1 MKKILALLL
10 CVSFYGTLFAQTS
23 AEKKTAFQLSFF
35 PPLSTNGMYSS
46 QYTNT
51 FSINLL
57 AGISKN
63 EEAITWGGLA
73 NIILNDAKGFQMA
86 GLANYVG
93 NDGQGVQYA
102 GLANINKNRFSGFQM
117 AGLVNTASEMKGFQL
132 SGLANMSKDVSG
144 VQFAGLMNKAKDISG
159 VQFAGL
165 INIAKDVRGVQF
177 AGLINIAENS
187 DCPIGLINII
197 KNGEKGIAVTYDAIG
212 TTVVSFRSG
221 GKYTYG
227 ILGAGY
233 NHKSSNNSLVTEGG
247 LGAHIPVASWF
258 RINNELKMT
267 CIGNNTDEPVFNAGY
282 SLLPAFKIGKHVEL
296 FAGAGINYM
305 DTKDM
310 GNLKMFPNHSLWKKS
325 GSTRLQQLY
334 IGYQFGLQYIF

>member
-1 MKKILALLL
+1 MKKILTLLL
-10 CVSFYGTLFAQTS
+10 CVLTYSTLSAQTS
-23 AEKKTAFQLSFF
+23 TEKRTTFQLTFF
-35 PPLSTNGMYSS
+35 PPLSTNGMYSH

-51 FSINLL
+51 ISINLL
-57 AGISKN
+57 AGISQN
-63 EEAITWGGLA
+63 EEAFTWGGLA
-73 NIILNDAKGFQMA
+73 NVVLNDAKGFQMA

-93 NDGQGVQYA
+93 NDGQGFQNA

-117 AGLVNTASEMKGFQL
+117 AGLVNTASEMKGFQF
-132 SGLANMSKDVSG
+132 SGLANIASDV
-144 VQFAGLMNKAKDISG
+144 NG

-165 INIAKDVRGVQF
+165 INIAKDVHGVQF

-212 TTVVSFRSG
+212 STVVSFRSG

-227 ILGAGY
+227 ILGVGY

-247 LGAHIPVASWF
+247 LGAHIPVTPWF
-258 RINNELKMT
+258 RINNELKVT
-267 CIGNNTDEPVFNAGY
+267 SIGNNTDDPVFNAGY
-282 SLLPAFKIGKHVEL
+282 SLLPAFRIGKHVEL

-310 GNLKMFPNHSLWKKS
+310 NNLKMFPNHSLWKKS
-325 GSTRLQQLY
+325 GSSRMQQLY

>member
-1 MKKILALLL
+1 MKKILTLLL
-10 CVSFYGTLFAQTS
+10 CVLTYSTLSAQTS
-23 AEKKTAFQLSFF
+23 TEKRTTFQLTFF
-35 PPLSTNGMYSS
+35 PPLSTNGMYSH

-51 FSINLL
+51 ISINLL
-57 AGISKN
+57 AGISQN
-63 EEAITWGGLA
+63 EEAFTWGGLA
-73 NIILNDAKGFQMA
+73 NVVLNDAKGFQMA

-93 NDGQGVQYA
+93 NDGQGFQNA

-117 AGLVNTASEMKGFQL
+117 AGLVNTASEMKGFQF
-132 SGLANMSKDVSG
+132 SGLANIASDV
-144 VQFAGLMNKAKDISG
+144 NG

-165 INIAKDVRGVQF
+165 INIAKDVHGVQF

-212 TTVVSFRSG
+212 STVVSFRSG

-227 ILGAGY
+227 ILGVGY

-247 LGAHIPVASWF
+247 LGVHIPVTPWF
-258 RINNELKMT
+258 RINNELKGT
-267 CIGNNTDEPVFNAGY
+267 SIGNNTDEPVFNAGY
-282 SLLPAFKIGKHVEL
+282 SLLPAFRIGKHVEL

-310 GNLKMFPNHSLWKKS
+310 NNLKMFPNHSLWKKN
-325 GSTRLQQLY
+325 GSSRMQQLY

>member
-1 MKKILALLL
+1 MKKILTLLL
-10 CVSFYGTLFAQTS
+10 CVLTYSTLFAQTS
-23 AEKKTAFQLSFF
+23 TEKRTTFQLTFF
-35 PPLSTNGMYSS
+35 PPLSTNGMYSH

-51 FSINLL
+51 ISINLL
-57 AGISKN
+57 AGISQN
-63 EEAITWGGLA
+63 EEAFTWGGLA
-73 NIILNDAKGFQMA
+73 NVVLNDAKGFQMA

-93 NDGQGVQYA
+93 NDGQGFQNA

-117 AGLVNTASEMKGFQL
+117 AGLANTASEMKGFQF
-132 SGLANMSKDVSG
+132 SGLANIASDV
-144 VQFAGLMNKAKDISG
+144 NG

-165 INIAKDVRGVQF
+165 INIAKDVHGVQF

-212 TTVVSFRSG
+212 STVVSFRSG

-227 ILGAGY
+227 ILGVGY

-247 LGAHIPVASWF
+247 LGAHIPVTPWF
-258 RINNELKMT
+258 RINNELKAT
-267 CIGNNTDEPVFNAGY
+267 SIGNNTDEPVFNAGY
-282 SLLPAFKIGKHVEL
+282 SLLPAFRIGKHVEL

-310 GNLKMFPNHSLWKKS
+310 NNLKMFPNHSLWKKS
-325 GSTRLQQLY
+325 GSSRMQQLY

>member
-1 MKKILALLL
+1 MKKILTLLL
-10 CVSFYGTLFAQTS
+10 CVLTYSTLSAQTS
-23 AEKKTAFQLSFF
+23 TEKRTTFQLTFF
-35 PPLSTNGMYSS
+35 PPLSTNGMYSH

-51 FSINLL
+51 ISINLL
-57 AGISKN
+57 AGISQN
-63 EEAITWGGLA
+63 EEAFTWGGLA
-73 NIILNDAKGFQMA
+73 NVVLNDAKGFQMA
-86 GLANYVG
+86 GLANYIG
-93 NDGQGVQYA
+93 NDGQGFQNA

-117 AGLVNTASEMKGFQL
+117 AGLVNTASEMKGFQF
-132 SGLANMSKDVSG
+132 SGLANIASDV
-144 VQFAGLMNKAKDISG
+144 NG

-165 INIAKDVRGVQF
+165 INIAKDVHGVQF

-212 TTVVSFRSG
+212 STVVSFRSG

-227 ILGAGY
+227 ILGVGY

-247 LGAHIPVASWF
+247 LGAHIPVTPWF
-258 RINNELKMT
+258 RINNELKAT
-267 CIGNNTDEPVFNAGY
+267 SIGNNTDEPVFNAGY
-282 SLLPAFKIGKHVEL
+282 SLLPAFRIGKHVEL

-310 GNLKMFPNHSLWKKS
+310 NNLKMFPNHSLWKKS
-325 GSTRLQQLY
+325 GSSRMQQLY

>member
-1 MKKILALLL
+1 MKKILTLLL
-10 CVSFYGTLFAQTS
+10 CVLTYSTLSAQTS
-23 AEKKTAFQLSFF
+23 TEKRTTFQLTFF
-35 PPLSTNGMYSS
+35 PPLSTNGMYSH

-51 FSINLL
+51 ISINLL
-57 AGISKN
+57 AGISQN
-63 EEAITWGGLA
+63 EEAFTWGGLA
-73 NIILNDAKGFQMA
+73 NVVLNDAKGFQMA

-93 NDGQGVQYA
+93 NDGQGFQNA

-117 AGLVNTASEMKGFQL
+117 AGLVNTASEMKGFQF
-132 SGLANMSKDVSG
+132 SGLVNIASDV
-144 VQFAGLMNKAKDISG
+144 NG

-165 INIAKDVRGVQF
+165 INIAKDVHGVQF

-212 TTVVSFRSG
+212 STVVSFRSG

-227 ILGAGY
+227 ILGVGY

-247 LGAHIPVASWF
+247 LGAHIPVTPWF
-258 RINNELKMT
+258 RINNELKAT
-267 CIGNNTDEPVFNAGY
+267 SIGNNTDEPVFNAGY
-282 SLLPAFKIGKHVEL
+282 SLLPAFRIGKHVEL

-310 GNLKMFPNHSLWKKS
+310 NNLKMFPNHSLWKKS
-325 GSTRLQQLY
+325 GSSRMQQLY

>member
-1 MKKILALLL
+1 MKKILTLLL
-10 CVSFYGTLFAQTS
+10 CVLTYSTLSAQTS
-23 AEKKTAFQLSFF
+23 TEKRTTFQLTFF
-35 PPLSTNGMYSS
+35 PPLSTNGMYSH

-51 FSINLL
+51 ISINLL
-57 AGISKN
+57 AGISQN
-63 EEAITWGGLA
+63 EEAFTWGGLA
-73 NIILNDAKGFQMA
+73 NVVLNDAKGFQMA

-93 NDGQGVQYA
+93 NDGQGFQNA

-117 AGLVNTASEMKGFQL
+117 AGLANTASEMKGFQF
-132 SGLANMSKDVSG
+132 SGLVNIASDV
-144 VQFAGLMNKAKDISG
+144 NG

-165 INIAKDVRGVQF
+165 INIAKDVHGVQF

-212 TTVVSFRSG
+212 STVVSFRSG

-227 ILGAGY
+227 ILGVGY

-247 LGAHIPVASWF
+247 LGAHIPVTPWF
-258 RINNELKMT
+258 RINNELKGT
-267 CIGNNTDEPVFNAGY
+267 SIGNNTDEPVFNAGY
-282 SLLPAFKIGKHVEL
+282 SLLPAFRIGKHVEL

-310 GNLKMFPNHSLWKKS
+310 NNLKMFPNHSLWKKS
-325 GSTRLQQLY
+325 GSSRMQQLY

>member
-1 MKKILALLL
+1 MKKILTLLL
-10 CVSFYGTLFAQTS
+10 CVLTYSTLSAQTS
-23 AEKKTAFQLSFF
+23 TEKRTTFQLTFF
-35 PPLSTNGMYSS
+35 PPLSTNGMYSH

-51 FSINLL
+51 ISINLL
-57 AGISKN
+57 AGISQN
-63 EEAITWGGLA
+63 EEAFTWGGLA
-73 NIILNDAKGFQMA
+73 NVVLNDAKGFQMA

-93 NDGQGVQYA
+93 NDGQGFQNA

-117 AGLVNTASEMKGFQL
+117 AGLANTASEMKGFQF
-132 SGLANMSKDVSG
+132 SGLANIASDV
-144 VQFAGLMNKAKDISG
+144 NG

-165 INIAKDVRGVQF
+165 INIAKDVHGVQF

-212 TTVVSFRSG
+212 STVVSFRSG

-227 ILGAGY
+227 ILGVGY

-247 LGAHIPVASWF
+247 LGAHIPVTPWF
-258 RINNELKMT
+258 RINNELKAT
-267 CIGNNTDEPVFNAGY
+267 SIGNNTDEPVFNAGY
-282 SLLPAFKIGKHVEL
+282 SLLPAFRIGKHVEL

-310 GNLKMFPNHSLWKKS
+310 NNLKMFPNHSLWKKS
-325 GSTRLQQLY
+325 GSSRMQQLY

>member
-1 MKKILALLL
+1 MKKILTLLL
-10 CVSFYGTLFAQTS
+10 CVLTYSTLSAQTS
-23 AEKKTAFQLSFF
+23 TKTRTTFQLTFF
-35 PPLSTNGMYSS
+35 PPLSTNGMYSH

-51 FSINLL
+51 ISINLL
-57 AGISKN
+57 AGISQN
-63 EEAITWGGLA
+63 EEALTWGGLA
-73 NIILNDAKGFQMA
+73 NVVLNDAKGFQMA

-93 NDGQGVQYA
+93 NDGQGFQNA

-117 AGLVNTASEMKGFQL
+117 AGLVNTASEMKGFQF
-132 SGLANMSKDVSG
+132 SGLVNIASDV
-144 VQFAGLMNKAKDISG
+144 NG

-165 INIAKDVRGVQF
+165 INIAKDVHGVQF

-212 TTVVSFRSG
+212 STVVSFRSG

-227 ILGAGY
+227 ILGVGY

-247 LGAHIPVASWF
+247 LGAHIPVTPWF
-258 RINNELKMT
+258 RINNELKVT
-267 CIGNNTDEPVFNAGY
+267 SIGNNTDEPVFNAGY
-282 SLLPAFKIGKHVEL
+282 SLLPAFRIGKHVEL

-310 GNLKMFPNHSLWKKS
+310 NNLKMFPNHSLWKKS
-325 GSTRLQQLY
+325 GSSRMQQLY

>member
-1 MKKILALLL
+1 MKKILTLLL
-10 CVSFYGTLFAQTS
+10 CVLTYSTLSAQTS
-23 AEKKTAFQLSFF
+23 TEKRTTFQLTFF
-35 PPLSTNGMYSS
+35 PPLSTNGMYSH

-51 FSINLL
+51 ISINLL
-57 AGISKN
+57 AGISQN
-63 EEAITWGGLA
+63 EEALTWGGLA
-73 NIILNDAKGFQMA
+73 NVVLNDAKGFQMA

-93 NDGQGVQYA
+93 NDGQGFQNA

-117 AGLVNTASEMKGFQL
+117 AGLANTASEMKGFQF
-132 SGLANMSKDVSG
+132 SGLVNIASDV
-144 VQFAGLMNKAKDISG
+144 NG

-165 INIAKDVRGVQF
+165 INIAKDVHGVQF

-212 TTVVSFRSG
+212 STVVSFRSG

-227 ILGAGY
+227 ILGVGY

-247 LGAHIPVASWF
+247 LGAHIPVTPWF
-258 RINNELKMT
+258 RINNELKAT
-267 CIGNNTDEPVFNAGY
+267 SIGNNTDEPVFNAGY
-282 SLLPAFKIGKHVEL
+282 SLLPAFRIGKHVEL

-310 GNLKMFPNHSLWKKS
+310 NNLKMFPNHSLWKKS
-325 GSTRLQQLY
+325 GSSRMQQLY

>member
-1 MKKILALLL
+1 MKKILTLLL
-10 CVSFYGTLFAQTS
+10 CVLTYSTLSAQTS
-23 AEKKTAFQLSFF
+23 TEKRTTFQLTFF
-35 PPLSTNGMYSS
+35 PPLSTNGMYSH

-51 FSINLL
+51 ISINLL
-57 AGISKN
+57 AGISQN
-63 EEAITWGGLA
+63 EEAFTWGGLA
-73 NIILNDAKGFQMA
+73 NVVLNDAKGFQMA

-93 NDGQGVQYA
+93 NDGQGFQNA

-117 AGLVNTASEMKGFQL
+117 AGLVNTASEMKGFQF
-132 SGLANMSKDVSG
+132 SGLANIASDV
-144 VQFAGLMNKAKDISG
+144 NG

-165 INIAKDVRGVQF
+165 INIAKDVHGVQF

-212 TTVVSFRSG
+212 STVVSFRSG

-227 ILGAGY
+227 ILGVGY

-247 LGAHIPVASWF
+247 LGAHIPVTPWF
-258 RINNELKMT
+258 RINNELKGT
-267 CIGNNTDEPVFNAGY
+267 SIGNNTDEPVFNAGY
-282 SLLPAFKIGKHVEL
+282 SLLPAFRIGKHVEL

-310 GNLKMFPNHSLWKKS
+310 NNLKMFPNHSLWKKS
-325 GSTRLQQLY
+325 GSSRMQQLY

>member
-1 MKKILALLL
+1 MKKILTLLL
-10 CVSFYGTLFAQTS
+10 CVLTYSTLSAQTS
-23 AEKKTAFQLSFF
+23 TEKRTTFQLTFF
-35 PPLSTNGMYSS
+35 PPLSTNGIYSH

-51 FSINLL
+51 ISINLL
-57 AGISKN
+57 AGISQN
-63 EEAITWGGLA
+63 EEAFTWGGLA
-73 NIILNDAKGFQMA
+73 NVVLNDAKGFQMA

-93 NDGQGVQYA
+93 NDGQGFQNA

-117 AGLVNTASEMKGFQL
+117 AGLVNTASEMKGFQF
-132 SGLANMSKDVSG
+132 SGLVNIASDV
-144 VQFAGLMNKAKDISG
+144 NG

-165 INIAKDVRGVQF
+165 INIAKDVHGVQF

-212 TTVVSFRSG
+212 STVVSFRSG

-227 ILGAGY
+227 ILGVGY

-247 LGAHIPVASWF
+247 LGAHIPVTPWF
-258 RINNELKMT
+258 RINNELKGT
-267 CIGNNTDEPVFNAGY
+267 SIGNNTDEPVFNAGY
-282 SLLPAFKIGKHVEL
+282 SLLPAFRIGKHVEL

-310 GNLKMFPNHSLWKKS
+310 NNLKMFPNHSLWKKS
-325 GSTRLQQLY
+325 GSSRMQQLY

>member
-1 MKKILALLL
+1 MKKILTLLL
-10 CVSFYGTLFAQTS
+10 CVLTYSTLSAQTS
-23 AEKKTAFQLSFF
+23 TEKRTTFQLSFF
-35 PPLSTNGMYSS
+35 PPLSTNGMYSH

-51 FSINLL
+51 ISINLL
-57 AGISKN
+57 AGISQN
-63 EEAITWGGLA
+63 EEALTWGGLA
-73 NIILNDAKGFQMA
+73 NVVQNDAKGFQMA
-86 GLANYVG
+86 GLANYIG
-93 NDGQGVQYA
+93 NDGQGFQNA

-117 AGLVNTASEMKGFQL
+117 AGLVNTASEMKGFQF
-132 SGLANMSKDVSG
+132 SGLANIASDV
-144 VQFAGLMNKAKDISG
+144 NG

-165 INIAKDVRGVQF
+165 INIAKDVHGVQF

-212 TTVVSFRSG
+212 STVVSFRSG

-227 ILGAGY
+227 ILGVGY

-247 LGAHIPVASWF
+247 LGAHIPVTPWF
-258 RINNELKMT
+258 RINNELKAT
-267 CIGNNTDEPVFNAGY
+267 SIGNNTDEPVFNAGY
-282 SLLPAFKIGKHVEL
+282 SLLPAFRIGKHVEL

-310 GNLKMFPNHSLWKKS
+310 NNLKMFPNHSLWKKS
-325 GSTRLQQLY
+325 GSSRMQQLY

>member
-1 MKKILALLL
+1 MKKILTLLL
-10 CVSFYGTLFAQTS
+10 CVLTYSTLSAQTS
-23 AEKKTAFQLSFF
+23 TEKRTTFQLTFF
-35 PPLSTNGMYSS
+35 PPLSTNGMYSH

-51 FSINLL
+51 ISINLL
-57 AGISKN
+57 AGISQN
-63 EEAITWGGLA
+63 EEAFTWGGLA
-73 NIILNDAKGFQMA
+73 NVVLNDAKGFQMA

-93 NDGQGVQYA
+93 NDGQGFQNA

-117 AGLVNTASEMKGFQL
+117 AGLANTASEMKGFQF
-132 SGLANMSKDVSG
+132 SGLVNIASDV
-144 VQFAGLMNKAKDISG
+144 NG

-165 INIAKDVRGVQF
+165 INIAKDVHGVQF

-212 TTVVSFRSG
+212 STVVSFRSG

-227 ILGAGY
+227 ILGVGY

-247 LGAHIPVASWF
+247 LGAHIPVTPWF
-258 RINNELKMT
+258 RINNELKAT
-267 CIGNNTDEPVFNAGY
+267 SIGNNTDEPVFNAGY
-282 SLLPAFKIGKHVEL
+282 SLLPAFRIGKHVEL

-310 GNLKMFPNHSLWKKS
+310 NNLKMFPNHSLWKKS
-325 GSTRLQQLY
+325 GSSRMQQLY

>member
-1 MKKILALLL
+1 MKKILTLLL
-10 CVSFYGTLFAQTS
+10 CVLTYSTLSAQTS
-23 AEKKTAFQLSFF
+23 TEKRTTFQLTFF
-35 PPLSTNGMYSS
+35 PPLSTNGMYSH

-51 FSINLL
+51 ISINLL
-57 AGISKN
+57 AGISQN
-63 EEAITWGGLA
+63 EEALTWGGLA
-73 NIILNDAKGFQMA
+73 NVVLNDAKGFQMA

-93 NDGQGVQYA
+93 NDGQGFQNA

-117 AGLVNTASEMKGFQL
+117 AGLVNTASEMKGFQF
-132 SGLANMSKDVSG
+132 SGLVNIASDV
-144 VQFAGLMNKAKDISG
+144 NG

-165 INIAKDVRGVQF
+165 INIAKDVHGVQF

-212 TTVVSFRSG
+212 STVVSFRSG

-227 ILGAGY
+227 ILGVGY

-247 LGAHIPVASWF
+247 LGAHIPVTPWF
-258 RINNELKMT
+258 RINNELKAT
-267 CIGNNTDEPVFNAGY
+267 SIGNNTDEPVFNAGY
-282 SLLPAFKIGKHVEL
+282 SLLPAFRIGKHVEL

-310 GNLKMFPNHSLWKKS
+310 NNLKMFPNHSLWKKS
-325 GSTRLQQLY
+325 GSARMQQLY

>member
-1 MKKILALLL
+1 MKKILTLLL
-10 CVSFYGTLFAQTS
+10 CVLTYSTLSAQTS
-23 AEKKTAFQLSFF
+23 TEKRTTFQLTFF
-35 PPLSTNGMYSS
+35 PPLSTNGMYSH

-51 FSINLL
+51 ISINLL
-57 AGISKN
+57 AGISQN
-63 EEAITWGGLA
+63 EEAFTWGGLA
-73 NIILNDAKGFQMA
+73 NVVLNDAKGFQMA

-93 NDGQGVQYA
+93 NDGQGFQNA

-117 AGLVNTASEMKGFQL
+117 AGLANTASEMKGFQF
-132 SGLANMSKDVSG
+132 SGLVNIASDV
-144 VQFAGLMNKAKDISG
+144 NG

-165 INIAKDVRGVQF
+165 INIAKDVHGVQF

-212 TTVVSFRSG
+212 STVVSFRSG

-227 ILGAGY
+227 ILGVGY

-247 LGAHIPVASWF
+247 LGAHIPVTPWF
-258 RINNELKMT
+258 RINNELKAT
-267 CIGNNTDEPVFNAGY
+267 SIGNNTDKPVFNAGY
-282 SLLPAFKIGKHVEL
+282 SLLPAFRIGKHVEL

-310 GNLKMFPNHSLWKKS
+310 NNLKMFPNHSLWKKS
-325 GSTRLQQLY
+325 GSSRMQQLY